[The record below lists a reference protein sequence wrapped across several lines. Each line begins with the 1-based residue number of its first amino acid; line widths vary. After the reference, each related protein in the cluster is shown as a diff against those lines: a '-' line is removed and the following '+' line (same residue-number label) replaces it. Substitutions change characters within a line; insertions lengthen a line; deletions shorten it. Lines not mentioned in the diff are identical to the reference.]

1 MEPNEPKDP
10 ESRLESPAE
19 SEQTFRVIEESLLGL
34 WKVVNSLSRIRPPRP
49 KYYRVTIFGSSRMQP
64 GDALY
69 EDVRRL
75 ATELAEMGCD
85 IVTGGGPGLMA
96 AANEGEHLGDVENHT
111 RSFGLR
117 IELPFEQSANPF
129 VEKLFLH
136 QTFFTRL
143 HHFVRLSSAFLVMP
157 GGIGTTLETMMIW
170 QLLQVRQIRDRP
182 LVLVGKMWP
191 DLVDWARQ
199 HMLTPTPQRADPE
212 DLTLPTCVDTVEE
225 AAEIIR
231 KHHTRFKAGVAEA

>member
-1 MEPNEPKDP
+1 MEPNDP
-10 ESRLESPAE
+10 NVSEDRLESAAE
-19 SEQTFRVIEESLLGL
+19 SEQTFRIIEESLLGL

-64 GDALY
+64 GDELY
-69 EDVRRL
+69 DDVRRL
-75 ATELAEMGCD
+75 ATELAGMGCD

-96 AANEGEHLGDVENHT
+96 AANEGEHLGDVGNRT
-111 RSFGLR
+111 RSFGLH
-117 IELPFEQSANPF
+117 IELPSEQSANPF

-136 QTFFTRL
+136 KTFFTRL

-170 QLLQVRQIRDRP
+170 QLLQVRQIHDRP

-191 DLVDWARQ
+191 DLVDWARH
-199 HMLTPTPQRADPE
+199 HMLTATPQRANPE
-212 DLTLPTCVDTVEE
+212 DLNLPTCVDTVEE

-231 KHHTRFKAGVAEA
+231 KHHARFKAGVEGE